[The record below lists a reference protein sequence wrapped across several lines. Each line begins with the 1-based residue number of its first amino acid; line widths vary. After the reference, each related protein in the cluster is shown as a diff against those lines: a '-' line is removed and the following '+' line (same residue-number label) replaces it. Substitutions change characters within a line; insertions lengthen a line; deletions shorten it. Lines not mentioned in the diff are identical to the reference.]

1 MRLYNFNLS
10 GFMRRDSSELERK
23 RREKIEQENNA
34 IRTNS
39 KLLYLIGPEGFV
51 DVQFAPFRT
60 YSIDEIK
67 EEASVI
73 YIASATKADKF
84 TMVTERIRLLHKDFE
99 LAEEKRQNGDE
110 FWQDLWTEDDYKK
123 RLREDREEAEEKL
136 QAYLNSMRKVE
147 ASEIVEI
154 LKGIKVKVE
163 YTEYYEACRIE
174 SEVKFIPDLY
184 EIIVVANQDS
194 KLFRKE
200 FINANGEYHRVLKKL
215 EEEGRYS
222 ESYTVV

>member
-1 MRLYNFNLS
+1 MKLYNFNLT

-23 RREKIEQENNA
+23 RWEKIKRENREN
-34 IRTNS
+34 IIGTNER
-39 KLLYLIGPEGFV
+39 LLYLTGPEGFV

-147 ASEIVEI
+147 ASEIVEQI
-154 LKGIKVKVE
+154 LSIKK
-163 YTEYYEACRIE
+163 IWFW
-174 SEVKFIPDLY
+174 KI
-184 EIIVVANQDS
+184 
-194 KLFRKE
+194 
-200 FINANGEYHRVLKKL
+200 
-215 EEEGRYS
+215 
-222 ESYTVV
+222 